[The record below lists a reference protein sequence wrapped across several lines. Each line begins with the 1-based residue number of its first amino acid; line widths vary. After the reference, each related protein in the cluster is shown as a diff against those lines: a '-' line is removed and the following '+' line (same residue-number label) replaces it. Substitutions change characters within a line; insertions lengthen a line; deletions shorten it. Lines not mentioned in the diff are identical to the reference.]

1 VAQQHA
7 IYAVL
12 SARDAGTQ
20 LVVLPTAG
28 GKTATFIVLA
38 IAEAAAAVTVTRRLQ
53 VVAKVA
59 PSAVTT
65 TPTPWY
71 PPVTIVLTP
80 TRAITANIVGAARAA
95 GLTVGSRPCGCDA
108 GKESL
113 FVIAMGTAVRD
124 GVVFREVTR
133 RLSDGGRL
141 ARVVIDEAHLT
152 LLWDF
157 REALA
162 HLRATVVDLPCPLL
176 LLTATAPPA
185 WIEAL
190 LAAVGL
196 RAHRP

>member
-1 VAQQHA
+1 M
-7 IYAVL
+7 
-12 SARDAGTQ
+12 
-20 LVVLPTAG
+20 
-28 GKTATFIVLA
+28 
-38 IAEAAAAVTVTRRLQ
+38 
-53 VVAKVA
+53 
-59 PSAVTT
+59 
-65 TPTPWY
+65 TPTG
-71 PPVTIVLTP
+71 
-80 TRAITANIVGAARAA
+80 AITSNIVGAARAA
-95 GLTVGSRPCGCDA
+95 GLTVASRPRGCDA

-113 FVIAMGTAVRD
+113 FVIAMGTAVRE

-133 RLSDGGRL
+133 LLSDGGRL